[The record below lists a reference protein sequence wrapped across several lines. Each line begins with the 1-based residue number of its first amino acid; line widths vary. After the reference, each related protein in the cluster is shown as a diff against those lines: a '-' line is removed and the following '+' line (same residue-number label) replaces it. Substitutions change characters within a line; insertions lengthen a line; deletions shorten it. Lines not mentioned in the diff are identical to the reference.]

1 MRLFPTPRFTFAP
14 MARLWRSSDR
24 AGVET
29 ARPIQLR
36 AGDKLLILR
45 SLNRDGKWKSLD
57 DKRECLRC
65 GTVFSG
71 RQVDVVGG
79 TRAWGPLR
87 LLCPSGDCQGNQ
99 NDWVVPG
106 QGQRSGMPGPLLP
119 AANVSLPNE
128 SHPVMAPTLSAY
140 GSVVRV
146 ARKRTR
152 RAKPPKADLLP
163 ATPEPADHVGA
174 VKKITRLFNQVRA
187 RT

>member
-14 MARLWRSSDR
+14 MVRLWGSPDR
-24 AGVET
+24 ADVET

-45 SLNRDGKWKSLD
+45 SLDRDGKWESLN

-79 TRAWGPLR
+79 TRALGPLR
-87 LLCPSGDCQGNQ
+87 LLCPSEDCQGNQ

-106 QGQRSGMPGPLLP
+106 QRPRAGPFQPLLAGP
-119 AANVSLPNE
+119 VSHFGQEQAPLNE
-128 SHPVMAPTLSAY
+128 PIHFVH

-146 ARKRTR
+146 KRKR
-152 RAKPPKADLLP
+152 RARAEVMTAGPLPVPSDKALQ
-163 ATPEPADHVGA
+163 AGA
-174 VKKITRLFNQVRA
+174 VKRIARFLSPTRA
-187 RT
+187 RA